1 MTDSVSPVR
10 APQPIFFS
18 SKIDPDRSE
27 PTPIL
32 PIPPSADF
40 QNLTAAQ
47 GPNSGSTVST
57 QQGVA
62 LSSAL
67 PAGTQPALVPAGS
80 LGSTISTVSS
90 NSTNGVSTVSIAS
103 GVPPSAGAS
112 VLDSTVSTVTP
123 SMQVGS
129 SNSAG
134 LSSLKGGKE
143 GMGDDAAM
151 RNDLFP
157 SAASGSK
164 SNCSNGSNGS
174 NGSSGPNGP
183 SGANGANGS
192 NGSNGSNS
200 ATGTTAGA
208 TAANAGGGEKGE
220 ESKEWKELMGN
231 VGEGKAIDRR
241 WTRSSSR
248 VS

>member
-40 QNLTAAQ
+40 QNITAAQ

-67 PAGTQPALVPAGS
+67 PAGTQPELVPAGS

-90 NSTNGVSTVSIAS
+90 NSANGVSTVSIAS

-164 SNCSNGSNGS
+164 SNGSNGS
-174 NGSSGPNGP
+174 SGSSGPNGP

-208 TAANAGGGEKGE
+208 TATNAAGGAKGE
-220 ESKEWKELMGN
+220 ESK
-231 VGEGKAIDRR
+231 
-241 WTRSSSR
+241 
-248 VS
+248 